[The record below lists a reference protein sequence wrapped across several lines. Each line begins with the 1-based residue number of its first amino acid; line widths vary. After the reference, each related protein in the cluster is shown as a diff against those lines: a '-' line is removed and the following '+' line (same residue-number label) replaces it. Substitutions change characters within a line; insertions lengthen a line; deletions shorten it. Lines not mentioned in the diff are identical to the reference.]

1 MCLATAVRIRPAT
14 SGDSDALDLF
24 EEAIDTV
31 FRQHEH
37 DTSSVRSSAA
47 AGATQSDYS
56 VILEWGDQP
65 VAAARWSC
73 QTDIK
78 GSRSASLD
86 RFVVDG
92 RFQAA
97 GFGRRLLA
105 AVEEDMRAVGC
116 RHLHMTA
123 PVDALPAL
131 IRLGF
136 RPARLTNRIL
146 RTGEIT
152 AAVMLTKTA
161 GD

>member
-1 MCLATAVRIRPAT
+1 VPP
-14 SGDSDALDLF
+14 
-24 EEAIDTV
+24 
-31 FRQHEH
+31 
-37 DTSSVRSSAA
+37 
-47 AGATQSDYS
+47 QSDYS
-56 VILEWGDQP
+56 VILEWSDRP
-65 VAAARWSC
+65 LAAARWSC
-73 QTDIK
+73 HTDNK
-78 GSRSASLD
+78 DSRSASLD
-86 RFVVDG
+86 RFVVDD

-161 GD
+161 RD